1 MSDMQINRL
10 LAEMRALA
18 AQAGMR
24 PETGAETAGAAGA
37 TDFGALLKAS
47 IEQVNTTQQNAG
59 ALAESFEAGVP
70 GADLGE
76 VMVALQKA
84 DISFKAMT
92 EVRNRLVNAYQEIMN
107 MPL

>member
-1 MSDMQINRL
+1 MSDMQINKL
-10 LAEMRALA
+10 LADMRALA

-24 PETGAETAGAAGA
+24 PEASPETATAGP

-47 IEQVNTTQQNAG
+47 IEQVNDSQQSAG
-59 ALAESFEAGVP
+59 AAAQSFEAGAP
-70 GADLGE
+70 NTDLGE

-107 MPL
+107 MPI

>member
-1 MSDMQINRL
+1 MSDMQINKL
-10 LAEMRALA
+10 LADMRALA

-24 PETGAETAGAAGA
+24 PEASPEASPEGP

-47 IEQVNTTQQNAG
+47 IDQVNSSQQNAST
-59 ALAESFEAGVP
+59 LAQSFETGAP
-70 GADLGE
+70 NADLGE

-107 MPL
+107 MPV

>member
-24 PETGAETAGAAGA
+24 PEGAQEAGAAGGA
-37 TDFGALLKAS
+37 DFGQLLKAS
-47 IEQVNTTQQNAG
+47 IDQVNSVQQNAG
-59 ALAESFEAGVP
+59 ALAADLEAGKP
-70 GADLGE
+70 GADVGE
-76 VMVALQKA
+76 VMIALQKA

-107 MPL
+107 MPV

>member
-1 MSDMQINRL
+1 MSDMQINKL

-24 PETGAETAGAAGA
+24 PETSAETTGAGA

-47 IEQVNTTQQNAG
+47 IEQVNNTQQNAG
-59 ALAESFEAGVP
+59 ALAQGFEAGAP

>member
-1 MSDMQINRL
+1 MSEMQINRL

-24 PETGAETAGAAGA
+24 PEGAQEAGA
-37 TDFGALLKAS
+37 TGGADFGQLLKAS
-47 IEQVNTTQQNAG
+47 IEQVNTVQQNAS
-59 ALAESFEAGVP
+59 ALAADLEAGKP
-70 GADLGE
+70 GADVGE
-76 VMVALQKA
+76 VMIALQKA

-107 MPL
+107 MPV

>member
-1 MSDMQINRL
+1 MQINRL

-18 AQAGMR
+18 AQAGVR
-24 PETGAETAGAAGA
+24 SETAPEAQAAGG

-47 IEQVNTTQQNAG
+47 IEQVNSAQQNAST
-59 ALAESFEAGVP
+59 LAAGFEAGAP

-107 MPL
+107 MPV

>member
-1 MSDMQINRL
+1 MSEMQINRL

-18 AQAGMR
+18 AQAGVR
-24 PETGAETAGAAGA
+24 PETSATTPAGG
-37 TDFGALLKAS
+37 TEFGALLKAS
-47 IEQVNTTQQNAG
+47 IDRVNAAQQSAG
-59 ALAESFEAGVP
+59 ALAASFETGAP

-92 EVRNRLVNAYQEIMN
+92 EVRNRLVTAYQEIMN
-107 MPL
+107 MPV

>member
-1 MSDMQINRL
+1 MSDMQINKL

-24 PETGAETAGAAGA
+24 TETGAETGAAGA

-47 IEQVNTTQQNAG
+47 IDQVNSTQQNAG
-59 ALAESFEAGVP
+59 ALAASFEAGAP